1 MECYDLESEVFSDN
15 EETKKKCRFVSKI
28 CKVKSYIYFETKKG
42 SLLFLIY

>member
-28 CKVKSYIYFETKKG
+28 CKVTKKV
-42 SLLFLIY
+42 SFLFLIYLW